1 MSSSINAMKTDSTA
15 KVSFVPIRNR
25 DVDCHEPVL
34 IKYFTDPL
42 SPTGF
47 AMEEQLRLL
56 LERNP
61 GRYVVDYHMGGLMP
75 IWDLYHNNGRITH
88 ADMAQSWKE
97 AGRTYNLPISGEVWL
112 KDPPNSSYPASI
124 AFKSAQLQD
133 QNKAVELL
141 KRLRTSLFV
150 ENNNISKWEHIE
162 KEVEKSGLNMFQFR
176 NDQINVGREKFE
188 TDLQLAEQLCVSV
201 FPTFRLSD
209 PCSGQEATLEG
220 YQEAE
225 DIENSLMRVV

>member
-1 MSSSINAMKTDSTA
+1 MSSPMNAMKTDSTA
-15 KVSFVPIRNR
+15 KVSYVPIRNR
-25 DVDCHEPVL
+25 DVDCHEPVR
-34 IKYFTDPL
+34 ITYFTDPL
-42 SPTGF
+42 SPAGF

-56 LERNP
+56 LKRNP

-75 IWDLYHNNGRITH
+75 IWDLYHNNGRITYS
-88 ADMAQSWKE
+88 DMAQRWKE

-133 QNKAVELL
+133 GRKAVEFLN
-141 KRLRTSLFV
+141 RMRESLFV
-150 ENNNISKWEHIE
+150 KNINMSKWEHIE
-162 KEVEKSGLNMFQFR
+162 EEAEKSGLNMFQFR
-176 NDQINVGREKFE
+176 NDQINVGREMFE
-188 TDLQLAEQLCVSV
+188 TDLQLAEQLCVSA
-201 FPTFRLSD
+201 FPTFRLLD

-220 YQEAE
+220 YQKAE